1 MIVNK
6 GFGAA
11 VALMTALIAGHAQ
24 AQQTSLIV
32 ATLSQEE
39 ASLPQKFFIP
49 WAKAV
54 EQASQGTL
62 KLDIRNGYAIA
73 SLNNSLDRLNDDVV
87 QVTMIVH
94 SQTAAQFPLIQVS
107 SLPFMSQKA
116 EDAGKALWRLYKS
129 GLLDAEMKD
138 YVPFVFNTF
147 SYNGIHLVKAPK
159 ELNDLQSQRIVTTSR
174 LLSDMTKLLGA
185 APSSASP
192 MDAYPALQRGA
203 YDGVLTAW
211 PSMTTFH
218 LLDVTSYHIDVA
230 LGATPY
236 MVAMTRKRYDALPA
250 AARKALDD
258 NSGEAW
264 IHTLA
269 SQGVDDEVERAHAVA
284 LSKGQTIVTLTPQQL
299 ALWES
304 KTKPVVDEAV
314 AALAARPGGAEVLRK
329 YPALLADVQAGR

>member
-1 MIVNK
+1 MEIHAK
-6 GFGAA
+6 FGAVLA
-11 VALMTALIAGHAQ
+11 FATALIAGHAQ

-62 KLDIRNGYAIA
+62 KMDIRNGYAIA
-73 SLNNSLDRLNDDVV
+73 NLNNSLDRLNDDVV
-87 QVTMIVH
+87 QVTMVVH

-107 SLPFMSQKA
+107 SLPFLSQKA
-116 EDAGKALWRLYKS
+116 EDAGVALWRLYKT
-129 GLLDAEMKD
+129 GLLDSEMKN
-138 YVPFVFNTF
+138 YVPIVFNTF
-147 SYNGIHLVKAPK
+147 SYNGLHLVKAPK
-159 ELNDLQSQRIVTTSR
+159 ALDDLQGLRVVTTSR
-174 LLSDMTKLLGA
+174 LLSDMMKLLGA

-236 MVAMTRKRYDALPA
+236 TIALTRTRYAALPA
-250 AARKALDD
+250 IARKAIDD
-258 NSGEAW
+258 NSGEKW
-264 IHTLA
+264 IHILA
-269 SQGVDDEVERAHAVA
+269 SQGVDDEVDRAHAVA
-284 LSKGQTIVTLTPQQL
+284 LSKGQTIVELTPTQL
-299 ALWES
+299 AAWEA
-304 KTKPVVDEAV
+304 KTKPVIDEAV
-314 AALAARPGGAEVLRK
+314 AALAARPGGADVLKK
-329 YPALLADVQAGR
+329 YPALLADVQAKR